1 MIDYET
7 EDDANNIDLDQIQD
21 EPIINERSPRGLG
34 INEDSEQPVEL
45 QGLDNLPLER
55 SKYYAILN
63 DYENGKSRLLFLGR
77 AIFASRVPKRRL
89 FERKGETYHSAL
101 RLM

>member
-21 EPIINERSPRGLG
+21 EPIINERSPRGLNG

-63 DYENGKSRLLFLGR
+63 DYENGKSRLHFFR
-77 AIFASRVPKRRL
+77 TSYFC
-89 FERKGETYHSAL
+89 
-101 RLM
+101 

>member
-21 EPIINERSPRGLG
+21 EPIINERSPRGLS

-63 DYENGKSRLLFLGR
+63 DYENGKSKLLFLGR
-77 AIFASRVPKRRL
+77 AIFASRVLRGDYL
-89 FERKGETYHSAL
+89 KGRGRPITVPCD
-101 RLM
+101 

>member
-21 EPIINERSPRGLG
+21 EPIINERSPRGLSL
-34 INEDSEQPVEL
+34 NEDSEQPVEL

-63 DYENGKSRLLFLGR
+63 DYENGKSRLLFFR
-77 AIFASRVPKRRL
+77 TSYFC
-89 FERKGETYHSAL
+89 
-101 RLM
+101 